1 VSGTIRNKRRLM
13 ALLLLPAMTAWCV
26 AVAGEQTL
34 RLGCIHDAS
43 DDILSI
49 ICQRVEREAT
59 MVAGAAGFRL
69 AVVADGVGTG
79 DPPAGGRTLE
89 ITLTATRPDSQFGTK
104 RIGASLVGRFATDAA
119 TPWNGEIA
127 AEGVPRDLVH
137 PVADALL
144 ERIEVFLAT
153 PEPQ

>member
-1 VSGTIRNKRRLM
+1 MSGTIRNKRRLM
-13 ALLLLPAMTAWCV
+13 TLLLLPAMTAWGT
-26 AVAGEQTL
+26 AVAGEETL

-49 ICQRVEREAT
+49 VCQRVEREAT

-69 AVVADGVGTG
+69 QVVTDGAGTG
-79 DPPAGGRTLE
+79 DPPDGGRTLE

-104 RIGASLVGRFATDAA
+104 RIDAILVGRFATDAA
-119 TPWNGEIA
+119 TLWDTEIT

-144 ERIEVFLAT
+144 ERIEAFLAT
-153 PEPQ
+153 PRPQ